1 MHAFPSLQELPS
13 DFAGFE
19 QTPVVVLQVPAVW
32 HWSGVGHPTAVPAQA
47 PLLSH
52 KSFSVHAFPSLQLAP
67 VAVLQVLVLVP
78 GVHCWH
84 WFAGF
89 VAPLA

>member
-1 MHAFPSLQELPS
+1 M
-13 DFAGFE
+13 
-19 QTPVVVLQVPAVW
+19 
-32 HWSGVGHPTAVPAQA
+32 PAQA

-52 KSFSVHAFPSLQLAP
+52 ESFSVHEFPSLQLAP
-67 VAVLQVLVLVP
+67 VAVVQVLVLVP

-84 WFAGF
+84 WFAEF

>member
-1 MHAFPSLQELPS
+1 
-13 DFAGFE
+13 
-19 QTPVVVLQVPAVW
+19 
-32 HWSGVGHPTAVPAQA
+32 VPAQA

-52 KSFSVHAFPSLQLAP
+52 ESFSVHEFPSLQLAP
-67 VAVLQVLVLVP
+67 VAVVQVLVLVP

-84 WFAGF
+84 WFAEF